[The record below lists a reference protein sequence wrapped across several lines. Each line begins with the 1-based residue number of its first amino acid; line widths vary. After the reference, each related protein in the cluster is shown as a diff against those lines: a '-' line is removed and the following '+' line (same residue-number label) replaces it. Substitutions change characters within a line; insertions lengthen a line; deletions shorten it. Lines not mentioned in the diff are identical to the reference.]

1 VKEQTLITVISYGT
15 GHGPLE
21 VKPDVIF
28 SLAHRF
34 RDPHVS
40 PEMREM
46 TGLDKTV
53 VDNIMAQPGAHAFL
67 LAAFNLAAALYAAHD
82 HADILVAFSCVGGRH
97 RSVAFAVAL
106 HALLARWFPGQVE
119 LVHRDVEKAVIRR

>member
-1 VKEQTLITVISYGT
+1 MITVISYGT

-21 VKPDVIF
+21 VEPDVIF
-28 SLAHRF
+28 PLAHRF

-46 TGLDKTV
+46 TGLDKIV
-53 VDNIMAQPGAHAFL
+53 VDNVMAQLGAHAFL
-67 LAAFNLAAALYAAHD
+67 LATFNLVTALYTAHD
-82 HADILVAFSCVGGRH
+82 HADLLVAFSCVGGRH

-106 HALLARWFPGQVE
+106 HALLARWFPGKIQ
-119 LVHRDVEKAVIRR
+119 LIHRDVEKPVIVR